1 MNISLQRDH
10 LLNLK
15 ESLTKE
21 YLLTNGDGGYASSS
35 IIDCH
40 TRKYH
45 GLLAL
50 PVEEQN
56 GVFMLLSK
64 LDCAVSFDKKDHN
77 LATNRFPGVFSPT
90 GHQYI
95 TRFDCEYLPQTTY
108 RLGEICITKTCCMP
122 RFQPTVLVIYEVV
135 EAKKPLLFKITPFLA
150 YRKIHELVFENTS
163 IRPRT
168 YFEENGFKID
178 PYEGLPALYLQT
190 SHRSIFYPA
199 PGWWKN
205 FEYLEEQ
212 NRGYNYHEDLFTPGV
227 FEVKLKQGDQVIIR
241 ASVNKPEGTIA
252 AEWQQELK
260 RIKELKTRFSG
271 ESEPLS
277 TLKVQAEHYLTDR
290 HTGITAGYQ
299 WFGEWGRDTM
309 ISLPGITLCRGEQKT
324 AFAILKKY
332 AQYEKHGLLPNVT
345 STGKNHSYNSIDTSL
360 LFFRAVQQY
369 LEYTNDKAGVEKHF
383 IKTLLN
389 IIEGIVH
396 NYTQI
401 SQMHD
406 NGLVFS
412 GSPQTQLTWMDAKA
426 NGLPVTPRYGAAVE
440 VNALFYNALCFLL
453 NDFAPVLGAAQ
464 KKLYLD
470 LKQRFETHFET
481 LFWNPE
487 TQCLIDV
494 YRDEHDKE
502 AHIRPNQLFAVGL
515 PYTCI
520 RPESAK
526 KILSTVQQHLV
537 TPYGLRTLSPQN
549 PLYRA
554 DYSGDQDKRDQA
566 YHQGM
571 VWPWLIGIFHDACRK
586 IMDDRHQADEYCN
599 AAFKELWTSHMSESG
614 LLHISEIFTPTPP
627 FTANGTIAQAWSMAE
642 VIRMLNSFKTDK
654 E

>member
-1 MNISLQRDH
+1 VNISLQRDR

-50 PVEEQN
+50 PVKERN
-56 GVFMLLSK
+56 AAFLLLSK
-64 LDCAVSFDKKDHN
+64 LDCAVSSDKKDHN

-95 TRFDCEYLPQTTY
+95 TGFDSEYLPQTTY
-108 RLGEICITKTCCMP
+108 RLGEICITKSCCMP
-122 RFQPTVLVIYEVV
+122 RFQPTVLVRYEVV
-135 EAKKPLLFKITPFLA
+135 EAKKPLLFKIMPFLA
-150 YRKIHELVFENTS
+150 YRNIHELVFENTS

-178 PYEGLPALYLQT
+178 PYEGLPALFIQT

-212 NRGYNYHEDLFTPGV
+212 NRGYDYHEDLFTPGV

-241 ASVNKPEGTIA
+241 ASIKKPESSIP
-252 AEWQQELK
+252 AEWEKEVK
-260 RIKELKTRFSG
+260 RIKDMQNRFSG
-271 ESEPLS
+271 DSEPLS

-290 HTGITAGYQ
+290 HKGITAGYP

-309 ISLPGITLCRGEQKT
+309 ISLPGITLCRDEQD
-324 AFAILKKY
+324 AALAILKKY
-332 AQYEKHGLLPNVT
+332 AQYEKNGLLPNV
-345 STGKNHSYNSIDTSL
+345 SSPGKSHSYNSIDTSL

-383 IKTLLN
+383 FKTLVN
-389 IIEGIVH
+389 IIDALIL
-396 NYTQI
+396 NKTQL
-401 SQMHD
+401 SHLGD
-406 NGLVFS
+406 NGLVFC

-426 NGLPVTPRYGAAVE
+426 NGNPVTPRHGAAVE
-440 VNALFYNALCFLL
+440 VNALFYNALCFMLT
-453 NDFAPVLGAAQ
+453 DFAAVLGTAQ
-464 KKLYLD
+464 KNRYQD
-470 LKQRFETHFET
+470 AKQRFEANFEV
-481 LFWNPE
+481 LFWHPE
-487 TQCLIDV
+487 TQCLVDV
-494 YRDEHDKE
+494 YRNENDKE
-502 AHIRPNQLFAVGL
+502 THIRPNQLFAVGL
-515 PYTCI
+515 PHTCI
-520 RPESAK
+520 RPETAK
-526 KILSTVQQHLV
+526 TILSTVKQHLV
-537 TPYGLRTLSPQN
+537 TPYGLRTLSPQDN
-549 PLYRA
+549 SYRA
-554 DYSGDQDKRDQA
+554 EYAGDQDNRDQA

-586 IMDDRHQADEYCN
+586 IMHDRREADEYCA
-599 AAFKELWTSHMSESG
+599 AAFKELWTSHLAEGG
-614 LLHISEIFTPTPP
+614 LLHISEIFTPNPP
-627 FTANGTIAQAWSMAE
+627 FTPNGAIAQAWSMAE
-642 VIRMLNSFKTDK
+642 IIRILTSFKTDQ